1 MIKKGKILYSEVLME
16 VREEACLFTKKGENN
31 GNRAFTTYAES
42 F

>member
-16 VREEACLFTKKGENN
+16 VREEACLTKKGENN
-31 GNRAFTTYAES
+31 GNRTFTTYAES